1 MIIELL
7 EDLSLIQ
14 YAFFQNRLI
23 KSTIKN
29 LRELLENQINQENY
43 NKESSWIASRSIVF
57 TNIFFVEQTFV
68 FLHKITELR
77 SSFSSNQ
84 FSSSSLWHWR
94 THLTKI
100 KLSLISCN
108 KHVHKLS
115 LLSSTHNTLLQSL
128 LLTNQTLKSSY
139 SRIWKYERNVSMLLI
154 KKQIVSSR
162 WNNETRAKFNSWK
175 QNYKLS
181 LLSQSM

>member
-1 MIIELL
+1 ML

-14 YAFFQNRLI
+14 YTFIQNWLI
-23 KSTIKN
+23 ESTIKN

-43 NKESSWIASRSIVF
+43 DKESSWIASRSITL
-57 TNIFFVEQTFV
+57 TNIFFIEQTFI
-68 FLHKITELR
+68 FLHKITELH

-84 FSSSSLWHWR
+84 FSSSSLS
-94 THLTKI
+94 HLRKHLIKI

-115 LLSSTHNTLLQSL
+115 LLSSTYNILFHLL

-139 SRIWKYERNVSMLLI
+139 SMIWKYERNVSMFLI

-162 WNNETRAKFNSWK
+162 WNNETRMKFNSWK

-181 LLSQSM
+181 LLSQLM